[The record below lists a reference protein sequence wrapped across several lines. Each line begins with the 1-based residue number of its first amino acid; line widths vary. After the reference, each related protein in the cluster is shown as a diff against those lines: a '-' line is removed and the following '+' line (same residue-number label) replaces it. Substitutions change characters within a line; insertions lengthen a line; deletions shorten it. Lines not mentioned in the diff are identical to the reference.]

1 MKLDP
6 ECLSPQPEHINSI
19 PLTSTELNHM
29 DPECIA
35 RRRDRGPGPSG
46 SLFQAETSVIC
57 KGTGS
62 FQIKGIV
69 PVSSLDLCPIAVMK
83 RGAATGVTFGV
94 ASPVRSLVRNHNLPG
109 QSEHVDRV
117 DTLAIPI
124 YGRKETRFASE
135 GDSGSAVVDE
145 KGRVVAIVWGGRT
158 EPYGLDVSYAQ
169 PVEFVLN
176 QMRIRYGLVATLA

>member
-1 MKLDP
+1 
-6 ECLSPQPEHINSI
+6 
-19 PLTSTELNHM
+19 M